1 MGSKKD
7 NVTGD
12 VTFPVL
18 TSRAVTD
25 YVIAEEDVPIGKS
38 AGWTGL

>member
-1 MGSKKD
+1 MNSKKD

-12 VTFPVL
+12 VTFPLL

-25 YVIAEEDVPIGKS
+25 DAVAEEDVPIGKS